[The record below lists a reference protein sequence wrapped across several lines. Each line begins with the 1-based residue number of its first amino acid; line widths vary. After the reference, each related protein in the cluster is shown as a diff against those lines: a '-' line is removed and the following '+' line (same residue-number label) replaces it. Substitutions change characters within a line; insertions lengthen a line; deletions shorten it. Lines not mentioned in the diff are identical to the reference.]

1 MALDLERERRGGVLV
16 LAPKGRLDNENA
28 ADFELA
34 MQEVLSAGERHL
46 LLDLAGLG
54 YVSNAGLRTMGRL
67 AKSLNTPTTSL
78 RVAGLSDTL
87 RQVFDAAGVSV
98 LFDIRPDRETALADH
113 PAAQGAALA
122 VEVCRLLGI
131 DAAVPPPEAAPDSAK
146 LAELA
151 MDILSTRGRQTR
163 AVRAMA
169 QGTQVMQRVVA
180 TPAAASAAARKPG
193 FWQRLFGRR
202 PK

>member
-1 MALDLERERRGGVLV
+1 MALEIERERHGGVLV

-34 MQEVLSAGERHL
+34 LQEVLGAGERHL
-46 LLDLAGLG
+46 VIDLAGLG

-78 RVAGLSDTL
+78 RVAGLNETL

-98 LFDIRPDRETALADH
+98 LFDIRPNRAAALADH

-122 VEVCRLLGI
+122 VEMCRLLGI
-131 DAAVPPPEAAPDSAK
+131 DSAAAPPEPPADTAK

-180 TPAAASAAARKPG
+180 TPGATASAPRKAG

>member
-1 MALDLERERRGGVLV
+1 MALELERERHGGVLV
-16 LAPKGRLDNENA
+16 LAPTGRLDNENA

-34 MQEVLSAGERHL
+34 MQEVLGAGERHL
-46 LLDLAGLG
+46 VLDLAGLS
-54 YVSNAGLRTMGRL
+54 YVSNAGLRTIGRL

-78 RVAGLSDTL
+78 RVAGLSDAM

-98 LFDIRPDRETALADH
+98 LFDIRASRSAALADH

-122 VEVCRLLGI
+122 VEMCRLLGI
-131 DAAVPPPEAAPDSAK
+131 DSSAPAPDISPEAAK

-151 MDILSTRGRQTR
+151 MDILSSRGRQTR

-169 QGTQVMQRVVA
+169 QGTQVMQRVVS
-180 TPAAASAAARKPG
+180 TPAAPASAARKPS